1 MGKKIMKKSIL
12 VGSAFETSL
21 RIIVLLNEIKTHPL
35 SEQQISCIDFLSI
48 YGADYD
54 LLDENLHGYGIF
66 RFSEYSAK
74 RELIAISL
82 KKLVLRRLVNFIKT
96 KSGYL
101 YSLTNEGENVAKRI
115 RDSYSDEY
123 RLAVGVVFNTFPDL
137 NSYLMQK
144 IIFEKSVKSLE
155 VYDE

>member
-1 MGKKIMKKSIL
+1 MGKKTMKKSIL

-74 RELIAISL
+74 KELIANSL
-82 KKLVLRRLVNFIKT
+82 KKLALRGFVIFNKT

-101 YSLTNEGENVAKRI
+101 YSLSDAGEIIANKI
-115 RDSYSDEY
+115 QDSYSNEY
-123 RLAVGVVFNTFPDL
+123 RLAIGVVFNTFPTL
-137 NSYLMQK
+137 NSSLMEK
-144 IIFEKSVKSLE
+144 IIFEKSIKSLE
-155 VYDE
+155 VYNE